1 MPTEIKQIAER
12 LKALREISG
21 LSVESLAEEFN
32 ISKETYLAYE
42 EGMTDIPISFLFK
55 AASKFGV
62 ELTALLTGDDPKL
75 RSFSLIRKGKGLEV
89 NRRKEYKYHNL
100 AYNFH
105 NKKAEPF
112 LVTVEP
118 QDENSPIPLN
128 AHPGQEFNYVVE
140 GSVKIVINKHSVIL
154 NEGDS
159 LYFDSSLM
167 HGMKALNGKTA
178 KFLAIIL

>member
-1 MPTEIKQIAER
+1 MSSEIKQIAER

-21 LSVESLAEEFN
+21 YSIEALAQEFGV
-32 ISKETYLAYE
+32 STEVYLAYE

-55 AASKFGV
+55 AAWKFGV
-62 ELTALLTGDDPKL
+62 QLTALLTGEDPKL
-75 RSFSLIRKGKGLEV
+75 RTYSLVRKGKGLVV
-89 NRRKEYKYHNL
+89 NRRKEYKYQNL

-128 AHPGQEFNYVVE
+128 SHPGQEFNYVVE
-140 GSVKIVINKHSVIL
+140 GSVKIIIGKHTVIL

-159 LYFDSSLM
+159 LYFDSSQK
-167 HGMKALNGKTA
+167 HGMQALNGKTA